1 LFWRLQ
7 KDQEDRTGTSSNL
20 DKIEKVEKNLPG
32 SADVEFS
39 SPTNLCSIL
48 LTNEIIMVKV
58 SVSIVEDFARQD
70 RNLINVLSVGV
81 EDHLGTCHDA
91 S

>member
-1 LFWRLQ
+1 
-7 KDQEDRTGTSSNL
+7 
-20 DKIEKVEKNLPG
+20 
-32 SADVEFS
+32 
-39 SPTNLCSIL
+39 
-48 LTNEIIMVKV
+48 MVKV

-91 S
+91 SRILERQHVWKGRNWMMSGAEETRAGFGDRA